1 MANATALFGFRHIGF
16 LSGGAPDFQMQPRA
30 IQSTNSTKIGNGD
43 PVLKDTNNTGYIVR
57 GSGALATTTP
67 IEGVFQG
74 CQCVP
79 SAGVPPTW
87 LPSFPGSTQADAT
100 GYIINAPNALFLVGT
115 LQTALVTAN
124 IGNAIN
130 FTTGTPNAQTGFSV
144 ALVDQATATAT
155 GTTASLLPF
164 KVVQLY
170 QGIGNGSDPT
180 TNNNW
185 VVVTFNNQ
193 MFRTLA
199 SGV

>member
-16 LSGGAPDFQMQPRA
+16 LSGGSPDFQMQPRA
-30 IQSTNSTKIGNGD
+30 IQSTNTTKIGNGD
-43 PVLKDTNNTGYIVR
+43 PVLKNASATGYIIQ
-57 GSGALATTTP
+57 GTGALATTTP
-67 IEGVFQG
+67 VEGIFVG
-74 CQCVP
+74 CQYTP
-79 SAGVPPTW
+79 AG
-87 LPSFPGSTQADAT
+87 QAPAWSPYWVGAAASDAT

-130 FTTGTPNAQTGFSV
+130 FTTGTPNTTTGFSV
-144 ALVDQATATAT
+144 ALVDQATATAS

-180 TNNNW
+180 SNNNW

-193 MFRTLA
+193 MFKTLA
-199 SGV
+199 SGA